1 MTGLPENT
9 MQLLYSP
16 MSPFARKVR
25 IVAHEAGLA
34 DRLEISVVKPFEDDG
49 VRAVNPLAKV
59 PCMLTDD
66 GQPLHDSRVICEYL
80 DSLAGAG
87 LFPADGDVRWR
98 ALTLQ
103 SLADGMGDAAVRTMM
118 ERRRAEGD
126 RHADVIERQLKAIN
140 AALDTFEER
149 CLPDDSFLIGEIAVA
164 AQLGYL
170 DFRKVLDWRP
180 ERPGLADWYEAV
192 SRRDSMVATEP
203 WQIA

>member
-1 MTGLPENT
+1 

-25 IVAHEAGLA
+25 VVAHEAGVA
-34 DRLEISVVKPFEDDG
+34 DRVAIVVVKPFEDEG
-49 VRAVNPLAKV
+49 VRDVNPLSKV

-66 GQPLHDSRVICEYL
+66 GQPMHDSRVICEYL
-80 DSLAGAG
+80 DDLAGAG
-87 LFPADGDVRWR
+87 LFPKAGEARWR

-103 SLADGMGDAAVRTMM
+103 SLADGMGDAAVRTAQ

-126 RHADVIERQLKAIN
+126 QHADVVARHLKAIT
-140 AALDTFEER
+140 AALDLFER
-149 CLPDDSFLIGEIAVA
+149 DGLPDDRFEIGEIAVA

-170 DFRKVLDWRP
+170 DFRSVLDWRP
-180 ERPGLADWYEAV
+180 GRPRLSDWYERV
-192 SRRDSMVATEP
+192 SKRDSMVATEP